1 MLYAGCECSQENG
14 KKLIS
19 DGAEESASSLSIKD
33 TLFELSMGIAGG
45 AMEYFALEE
54 MDAAEVIDY
63 ICLMR
68 EKGKRASS
76 GADGTEEK
84 QVKRKVYADQANWH

>member
-1 MLYAGCECSQENG
+1 MFYAGYQCGKTNG

-19 DGAEESASSLSIKD
+19 DGAEESASSLSLKD
-33 TLFELSMGIAGG
+33 QFFELSMSMCNS

-54 MDAAEVIDY
+54 MDAAEVIEY

-68 EKGKRASS
+68 TKGQRASNS
-76 GADGTEEK
+76 SEVPK
-84 QVKRKVYADQANWH
+84 KRETKRRVYADQANWY